1 MQGCL
6 PNTLKYFLF
15 FLNLVVFVSTKFF
28 FEIIDYSFFQK
39 FNLIFCFSFQVL
51 GLVCLGFSLYAYFD
65 EASFS
70 HLVETGASEIEGKK
84 IPFNVFK
91 TSSLLLIIA
100 STIIVVI
107 SFFGCLGTY
116 KVNLKT

>member
-1 MQGCL
+1 M
-6 PNTLKYFLF
+6 
-15 FLNLVVFVSTKFF
+15 
-28 FEIIDYSFFQK
+28 IDYSFFQK

-70 HLVETGASEIEGKK
+70 HLVEKGASEIEGKK